1 MRILAMEQLA
11 SKGVVV
17 IQRKGSGWQVQFV
30 RKDESGFLTD
40 RQSEWGT
47 KLYSV
52 IRDLLEKVT
61 LAE

>member
-1 MRILAMEQLA
+1 MRTTALEQLA
-11 SKGVVV
+11 EKGTVF
-17 IQRKGSGWQVQFV
+17 IQKKGREWQVQFV

-47 KLYSV
+47 RLYTV
-52 IRDLLEKVT
+52 IRELLEKVT

>member
-1 MRILAMEQLA
+1 MRILTLEKLA
-11 SKGVVV
+11 SRGIVT
-17 IQRKGSGWQVQFV
+17 IQKKGSEWLVQFV

-47 KLYSV
+47 KLYTV

>member
-1 MRILAMEQLA
+1 MRISALEKLV
-11 SKGVVV
+11 SKGMAV
-17 IQRKGSGWQVQFV
+17 IQRKGNEWQVQFV

-40 RQSEWGT
+40 RKSGWGT
-47 KLYSV
+47 KLYAV